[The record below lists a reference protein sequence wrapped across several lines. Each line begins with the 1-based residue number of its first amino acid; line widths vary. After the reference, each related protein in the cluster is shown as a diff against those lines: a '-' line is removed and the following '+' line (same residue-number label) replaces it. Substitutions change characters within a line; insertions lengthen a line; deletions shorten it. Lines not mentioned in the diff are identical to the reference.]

1 MKTKKLFFVLLV
13 LVSIICVA
21 CKNTT
26 EEADASNLDGNSPE
40 NTDTSNPG
48 DSSPGNTDASNPD
61 GSSPGSSS
69 SPKYEKSYWGEWIR
83 MDANETWYIASDY
96 IKIGSSKTSKTLSL
110 SKQSENIIKVT
121 EGSKEYYLYANRT
134 PTATISGKVAS
145 FDDASIR
152 SVAGGKGWIQV
163 VIDNLTNGGD
173 STTVTTD
180 GEGHFTVPGVI
191 PGDGYTVTP
200 QGGTPVTV
208 TPSGDGDDVGTVT
221 MTQGV
226 NFKTSVAAQS
236 SSTDIKH
243 LYANKANSYDLK
255 LVIKNEGNAQCTA
268 ATCDITWN
276 SDLHVTFDDT
286 DYRLLKT
293 IEPSK
298 TKEIKFAVWCDDI
311 SKEFEYKKINIKIT
325 DQETQKVYEDSV
337 SLRFFKANMNLNF
350 ASQSS
355 LSAFVISPTGN
366 LFHVRNTSAQSLTV
380 PYSKDDYYV
389 VFSGATADTETRY
402 TLGVNAPPNTEYT
415 EFFDL
420 MNYEPNNTQSS
431 ATPLTNRQTIMSYLH
446 KNDVDMYR
454 VNFGATAPAYR
465 PITITNYEFYNETDK
480 TYSKV
485 LHAGETVR
493 LGLVLMNNTTNNIQI
508 YTTTPKTKLVT
519 TYPKIQILKDVYD
532 FGEWR
537 WFYAYSAREH
547 FFDIT
552 ADSARNDNNR
562 TSKQSMGNY
571 LSWFSWYTERH
582 AKLNVSLDISHGTTI
597 PLTITFTDVNGNTWS
612 DEIFVPVE

>member
-1 MKTKKLFFVLLV
+1 MKIKKLFFVLLV

-21 CKNTT
+21 CKNTA
-26 EEADASNLDGNSPE
+26 EETNASNPDGNSPE
-40 NTDTSNPG
+40 T
-48 DSSPGNTDASNPD
+48 SSPY
-61 GSSPGSSS
+61 
-69 SPKYEKSYWGEWIR
+69 KYEKSYWGEWVR

-110 SKQSENIIKVT
+110 SKQSEKIIKVT

-145 FDDASIR
+145 FDDASRSASSR

-200 QGGTPVTV
+200 QGGAPVTV

-226 NFKTSVAAQS
+226 NFKTSVVIQS

-276 SDLHVTFDDT
+276 SDLTVTFNDT
-286 DYRLLKT
+286 DYKLLKT
-293 IEPSK
+293 IEPGKS
-298 TKEIKFAVWCDDI
+298 KEIKFAVWCDDI

-389 VFSGATADTETRY
+389 VFSGATADAETRY

-415 EFFDL
+415 DFFDL

-431 ATPLTNRQTIMSYLH
+431 ATPLINRQTIMSYLH

-454 VNFGATAPAYR
+454 VNFGAIAPTYR

-480 TYSKV
+480 TYSKA

-493 LGLVLMNNTTNNIQI
+493 LGLVIKNDTTKSMYNQKINYKLDSAHQSISVLQETVSFSSGVLNVGYAVETTNTTNSS
-508 YTTTPKTKLVT
+508 YSSSG
-519 TYPKIQILKDVYD
+519 ILAPSS
-532 FGEWR
+532 R
-537 WFYAYSAREH
+537 
-547 FFDIT
+547 
-552 ADSARNDNNR
+552 RNDGSYLYW
-562 TSKQSMGNY
+562 TSLPVPK
-571 LSWFSWYTERH
+571 FS
-582 AKLNVSLDISHGTTI
+582 ISADCPAGTKI
-597 PLTITFTDVNGNTWS
+597 PLTITFTDSDGNTWS